1 MDFHPAVSSCW
12 SRGSAHAVGRC
23 SRPTPPSH
31 AASASPRGAACS
43 VAAAKE
49 WWRGS
54 RTASD
59 VVDEHA
65 AARVV
70 ARAVRRLVAARLEVP
85 SRRRALVSPT
95 LGWCPSLRGCASS
108 TRVGS
113 WSLPPRCA
121 AAAWRLPRRA
131 VWRASSAAPGGRTRR
146 CSPTVPPSWRGAAH
160 RARMGRALSLPN
172 DVTDDWTPCLGR
184 PALVALQLQG
194 IAPDPFAEL

>member
-131 VWRASSAAPGGRTRR
+131 VWRASSAAPRA
-146 CSPTVPPSWRGAAH
+146 VPPSWRGAAH

-172 DVTDDWTPCLGR
+172 DVTNELWAR
-184 PALVALQLQG
+184 RALATG
-194 IAPDPFAEL
+194 PSIAGGNCP